1 MNSNLLLAITLAAIS
16 AGPILLLIATVAP
29 WLSLIPRPKPS
40 RGEVWSISGG
50 DTDPLQALIVDCQ
63 FGLVIYR
70 RRYLEWTSD
79 EHSHMPLS
87 QFRVLYGVVG

>member
-1 MNSNLLLAITLAAIS
+1 MNQNLLLSGTLAFIA
-16 AGPILLLIATVAP
+16 AGPILLLISAVAP
-29 WLSLIPRPKPS
+29 WLSLIPRPSPH
-40 RGEVWSISGG
+40 RGEVWSVSSGTF
-50 DTDPLQALIVDCQ
+50 DSFQALIVDCQ

-70 RRYLEWTSD
+70 MRYREWTSA